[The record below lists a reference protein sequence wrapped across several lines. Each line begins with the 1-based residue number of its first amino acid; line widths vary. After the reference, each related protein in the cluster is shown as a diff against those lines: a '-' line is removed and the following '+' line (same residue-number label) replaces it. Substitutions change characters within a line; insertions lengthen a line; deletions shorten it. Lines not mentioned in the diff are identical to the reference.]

1 LNWLNRAISFAY
13 RNYIFAKRSFFS
25 FAEIMF
31 WPVVGLFSIGLMG
44 NFLKFTKPQLGFILS
59 GVIAMGVLQVNQLDV
74 AYCLLFD
81 IWGKSIKHTF
91 LSPTGISELMIGSW
105 FIGIIRG
112 ILVFFILTI
121 FSYIFFDFYLPGIF
135 PTFIFL
141 TGLFLNGLIIGMSVC
156 YFILT
161 FGQRAEVTAWSLVI
175 IVLLL
180 SGIYYP
186 VEIFPPFFKFLAKLL
201 PLTYFLEYFRTFYG
215 FSFSSKFL
223 ILKAFALSFLYI
235 GGNFLVLNIALKSAK
250 KKGTLIK
257 LSE

>member
-1 LNWLNRAISFAY
+1 LSWLNRTISFAY

-25 FAEIMF
+25 FAEVMF

-44 NFLKFTKPQLGFILS
+44 NFLQFNKLQIGFIFS

-91 LSPTGISELMIGSW
+91 LSPSRISELMIGSW
-105 FIGIIRG
+105 IIGIIRG
-112 ILVFFILTI
+112 ILVFIILI
-121 FSYIFFDFYLPGIF
+121 ISSYLFFDFYLPGVF
-135 PTFIFL
+135 PTLIFL
-141 TGLFLNGLIIGMSVC
+141 LGLFLNGLIIGMGVC
-156 YFILT
+156 YFILL
-161 FGQRAEVTAWSLVI
+161 FGQRAEVTAWSLVV

-186 VEIFPPFFKFLAKLL
+186 IEIFPPFLKNLAKLL

-215 FSFSSKFL
+215 FSFNSKFL
-223 ILKAFALSFLYI
+223 ILKAFLLSFLYI
-235 GGNFLVLNIALKSAK
+235 LLGFFILNIALRTAK

>member
-1 LNWLNRAISFAY
+1 MNWLNRTISFAY

-25 FAEIMF
+25 FAEIIF

-91 LSPTGISELMIGSW
+91 LSPTGITELMIGSW
-105 FIGIIRG
+105 IVGIIRG

-121 FSYIFFDFYLPGIF
+121 SSCIFFDFYLPGF
-135 PTFIFL
+135 MPTLIFL
-141 TGLFLNGLIIGMSVC
+141 IGLFLNGLIIGMGVC

-175 IVLLL
+175 VVLLL
-180 SGIYYP
+180 AGIYYP
-186 VEIFPPFFKFLAKLL
+186 VEIFPPFLRYLANLI

-215 FSFSSKFL
+215 FSFNSKFL
-223 ILKAFALSFLYI
+223 LLKAFGLSFLYTLGCLI
-235 GGNFLVLNIALKSAK
+235 ILNIALRIAK